1 MVSYTRT
8 YTETYGTDYEIEGKT
23 FTEFQYIYLIS
34 ICKRI
39 DTKDF
44 LF

>member
-8 YTETYGTDYEIEGKT
+8 YITNHGIKGET
-23 FTEFQYIYLIS
+23 FTEFQYIYLIKE
-34 ICKRI
+34 CKRI